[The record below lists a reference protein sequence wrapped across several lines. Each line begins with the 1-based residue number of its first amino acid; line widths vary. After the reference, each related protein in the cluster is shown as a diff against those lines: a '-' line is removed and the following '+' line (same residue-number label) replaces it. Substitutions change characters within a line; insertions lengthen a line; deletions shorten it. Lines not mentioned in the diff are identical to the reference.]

1 MNVMNTTMSGR
12 PQLLSATGRVQV
24 IYDSQSS
31 MLEESQVY
39 IDPREL
45 DYINKNIGELEQ
57 EERQEKRKKNNY
69 D

>member
-1 MNVMNTTMSGR
+1 
-12 PQLLSATGRVQV
+12 
-24 IYDSQSS
+24 

-57 EERQEKRKKNNY
+57 EERQEKRKNNNY